1 MNAIPSLTISPLDQ
15 ARAAMEQMARA
26 AVLPENARGWWH
38 AARIVRTF
46 GNAGRAMKQQAQ
58 MARFFATSVPEK
70 ARAYRE
76 AMVIL
81 ARHTGEPIVV
91 REVPVGETNFAFADT
106 LDEGVEAKVRC
117 SAKKKRKMARE
128 YVGEK
133 RQGSGSIGWVA
144 AGNRGGPV
152 VVAGSSGASH
162 SSYRS
167 RSSLHGPDLFLTEF
181 IPFIG
186 G

>member
-1 MNAIPSLTISPLDQ
+1 MNAIPSLTISSLDQ
-15 ARAAMEQMARA
+15 ARAEMERMARA

-38 AARIVRTF
+38 AARMVRLF

-70 ARAYRE
+70 AKAYRE

-81 ARHTGEPIVV
+81 ARHTGEPMAV
-91 REVPVGETNFAFADT
+91 REVRE
-106 LDEGVEAKVRC
+106 
-117 SAKKKRKMARE
+117 KMRRN
-128 YVGEK
+128 EK
-133 RQGSGSIGWVA
+133 RGSGSIGWVES
-144 AGNRGGPV
+144 GNRGGPV